1 MGPVER
7 RRRRIRQRGDGDP
20 PVDKAPTDDA
30 DAGRPGTPPPGRSA
44 EQRTATPER
53 SAAPARG
60 GPAPRAGRGRRGRPD
75 QGPDQGGG
83 EGLRAP
89 DPRDLAGL
97 GGTFAL
103 TTSVLDPEPAPPAP
117 DTRVA
122 EESPTERGLRGLVG
136 SGASQV
142 RVTAAMRAR
151 DAARPTDE
159 DLATAESELVIVRR
173 GWVPREELPR
183 PPRR

>member
-1 MGPVER
+1 
-7 RRRRIRQRGDGDP
+7 
-20 PVDKAPTDDA
+20 
-30 DAGRPGTPPPGRSA
+30 
-44 EQRTATPER
+44 
-53 SAAPARG
+53 
-60 GPAPRAGRGRRGRPD
+60 
-75 QGPDQGGG
+75 
-83 EGLRAP
+83 
-89 DPRDLAGL
+89 
-97 GGTFAL
+97 L